1 MIYLPKAVLLAGM
14 GCWLAISLFNNLSAF
29 RSGMTSIADVM
40 TMRHVEEDPTIDTP
54 LIRHRV
60 LSSAWH
66 RAAFVTILA
75 VEAVS
80 AALLACSALL
90 QVAGTFG
97 LWTEYCRPITFLAI
111 AAFLALASVMLSGGA
126 WFAYHRKQGMV
137 QLTHLVMLGIG
148 GIAAV
153 LADVPSD

>member
-29 RSGMTSIADVM
+29 RSGMRSIADVM
-40 TMRHVEEDPTIDTP
+40 TMRHVDEDPTIDTP

-66 RAAFVTILA
+66 RMVFVIILTT
-75 VEAVS
+75 EAVA

-90 QVAGTFG
+90 QIAGAFG
-97 LWTEYCRPITFLAI
+97 LRTEYCLPITFLAI
-111 AAFLALASVMLSGGA
+111 AAFLALASLMLSGGA
-126 WFAYHRKQGMV
+126 WFAYHLKQGVV

-153 LADVPSD
+153 LAGLPSG